1 MNEIQMPQQE
11 QHTSTIDASSS
22 SSSSTE
28 DRPAIPI
35 DTVEGAVVTIPD
47 SRGEEGAAAQNAAST
62 YPDLESDPIATS
74 DTSQPADL
82 PIAQPLIVEAP
93 AHPVD
98 YTFSGDLSDG
108 VTRPLPPEAVAEIQG
123 MAHVMFAQATDV
135 GRVRANNQDAVFSF
149 FAAGRTADNVPDFG
163 LFIVADGLGGHQDG
177 EKASAL
183 STRTIAHYVL
193 KHLYTPMLLGE
204 REYDQPIN
212 EIIADAMLKAHTEIQ
227 MRVPRG
233 STTCSAV
240 VLLDDIAYIAH
251 VGDSRIYLVHKGGM
265 EQLTRDHSV
274 VQRLIELDHIT
285 PDEAAA
291 YQNRN
296 YLYRALGQSEDL
308 EIDTLRR
315 RLPSN
320 SRLVLCSDGLW
331 GQVAE
336 QQILAVLNETDNLQ
350 TACFR
355 LVSMANAN
363 GGADNVSVAILQFPK

>member
-1 MNEIQMPQQE
+1 MNESQQPHE
-11 QHTSTIDASSS
+11 DQRAPSDEAQSASN
-22 SSSSTE
+22 TE
-28 DRPAIPI
+28 AKATPI
-35 DTVEGAVVTIPD
+35 DTVEGSAVSEAVPTEDITATGDAPAINLD
-47 SRGEEGAAAQNAAST
+47 ASDAVNAA
-62 YPDLESDPIATS
+62 PDNEAPVDP
-74 DTSQPADL
+74 L
-82 PIAQPLIVEAP
+82 PTTQPLIVEAP

-98 YTFSGDLSDG
+98 FTFSGELSDG
-108 VTRPLPPEAVAEIQG
+108 VTRPLTQDAAVELQG
-123 MAHVMFAQATDV
+123 LAHVIFSQATDV
-135 GRVRANNQDAVFSF
+135 GRVRPNNQDAVFSF
-149 FAAGRTADNVPDFG
+149 FSTGRTADDIPDFG
-163 LFIVADGLGGHQDG
+163 LFVVADGLGGHQDG

-183 STRTIAHYVL
+183 STRTIAQYVL

-212 EIIADAMLKAHTEIQ
+212 EMIADAMLKAHTEIQ

-240 VLLDDIAYIAH
+240 VLIGDIAYIAH
-251 VGDSRIYLVHKGGM
+251 VGDSRIYLVHKGSM

-296 YLYRALGQSEDL
+296 YLYRALGQNEDL

-315 RLPSN
+315 RLPAN

-331 GQVAE
+331 GQVGE
-336 QQILAVLNETDNLQ
+336 PEILDVLKETENLQ
-350 TACFR
+350 EACFR
-355 LVSMANAN
+355 LISMANMR
-363 GGADNVSVAILQFPK
+363 GGADNVSVSILQLPK